1 MCKRLQYKETC
12 IMQLWLQSSMNLLS
26 VAILLVTA
34 RPQTRHWLYF
44 FAKKQGRQ
52 GRCWWLV
59 GLCTSVS
66 LQHSQHTC
74 VQSSQKQTKIFL
86 KLFWCDVFAANLFT
100 FLQSSQNEGLVIVVF
115 SPRKDRALLRT
126 FWKHFNTTTSQWISA
141 EKVFRVYQ
149 VYTCRCSYNHEP
161 VNLCRKS
168 LLSL

>member
-1 MCKRLQYKETC
+1 
-12 IMQLWLQSSMNLLS
+12 MNLLS
-26 VAILLVTA
+26 IAILLVTA

-52 GRCWWLV
+52 RRCWWLV

-86 KLFWCDVFAANLFT
+86 KLFWCDVLIASNLFT
-100 FLQSSQNEGLVIVVF
+100 FLQSSQNEGLVIVF
-115 SPRKDRALLRT
+115 FFLEKTELFLEL
-126 FWKHFNTTTSQWISA
+126 FGNTLIRPQASEYLQKKSSEFIRYIH
-141 EKVFRVYQ
+141 VDL
-149 VYTCRCSYNHEP
+149 CSYNHEP